1 MRRLV
6 IDANIAAKWYL
17 PESDSAVAERLFE
30 LNAEYHAPAFLETEF
45 ASIFWKHS
53 VAKTTSIDVWRTARA
68 QLKKA
73 IPHWHED
80 ASLHDLALELAI
92 THKHHIFD
100 CIDLALAFQIDGTVV
115 TADKQ
120 FLARFEKSQDA
131 ERIVALENY
140 VSTL

>member
-1 MRRLV
+1 VRRLV

-17 PESDSAVAERLFE
+17 PESDSAVAEGLFE
-30 LNAEYHAPAFLETEF
+30 LDAEFHAPAFLETEF

-53 VAKTTSIDVWRTARA
+53 IAQASSIEVWRAARV

-73 IPHWHED
+73 IPHWHDD

-92 THKHHIFD
+92 SHKHHIFD
-100 CIDLALAFQIDGTVV
+100 CIYLALAIQIDGTVV

-120 FLARFEKSQDA
+120 FLARFGKSIYA
-131 ERIVALENY
+131 NRIIALDVAHSNN
-140 VSTL
+140 